1 MRTPGV
7 LPSLSQSPAGSR
19 LSPRNHSPDCR
30 PSTWRHPPRRRLATE
45 AIRSMRK
52 KADSRASIL
61 TLPATRMS
69 ITRSRSNANITHLMV
84 PPLYGQRMR
93 YCQPIPVYLKIR
105 TLAAH
110 ALSKAN
116 VLCRKQENLQRC
128 RDDSTL
134 CQSRVEGRHPR
145 PPPPNSSAHSLGK
158 LRN

>member
-1 MRTPGV
+1 
-7 LPSLSQSPAGSR
+7 
-19 LSPRNHSPDCR
+19 
-30 PSTWRHPPRRRLATE
+30 
-45 AIRSMRK
+45 
-52 KADSRASIL
+52 
-61 TLPATRMS
+61 MS

-105 TLAAH
+105 TLAAN
-110 ALSKAN
+110 AISNSDVRAEKAN

-158 LRN
+158 SSEIDRMISAAHGPHQISGCATKLVANPCSSYE